1 MEKYILSLDQ
11 GTTSSRAIIF
21 DKGGNIV
28 SLAQKEYEQYYP
40 KPGWVEHDP
49 NEIWYTQASV
59 AAEAMSRANL
69 NGNNISSIGI
79 TNQRETTIIW
89 DRETGIPIYNA
100 IVWQDRRVSEFCD
113 SLVKKGFSEYIQNK
127 TGLLLDSY
135 FSAPKIKWIL
145 DNVEGAREK
154 AEAGKLAFGTVD
166 SWLVWK
172 FTNGKKHITD
182 VSNASRTLLFN
193 IKTLQWDDKLL
204 ELFDIPK
211 AILPEVRSSSEIYTE
226 TDTTIFGAKV
236 PIGGII
242 GDQQAALFGQMCFTP
257 GMIKTTYGTGCFL
270 MMNTGSEII
279 KSQNNLLS
287 TIAWKIGDEVTY
299 ALEGSVFVGGA
310 VVQWIR
316 DNLSF
321 IETADEI
328 EDIAESVED
337 NGGLY
342 MVPSFAGLGA
352 PHWDQYSRGL
362 LIGITRGT
370 EMGHIA
376 RAALES
382 IAFQV
387 NDVTNAMQ
395 SDSNQEILKEMR
407 VDGMPSNNELL
418 MQFQSDI
425 MGIQISKPKHHEITA
440 LGAAYLAGLATGYW
454 ESKEDILK
462 NFNVARTWTPE
473 MESEKVEDML
483 YFWDKAL
490 NRSSNWLK
498 KE

>member
-69 NGNNISSIGI
+69 NGNNIASIGI

-113 SLVKKGFSEYIQNK
+113 SMVKKGFSEYIQNK

-145 DNVEGAREK
+145 DHVEGAREK

-172 FTNGKKHITD
+172 FTNGKNHITD

-204 ELFDIPK
+204 ELFGIPK
-211 AILPEVRSSSEIYTE
+211 SILPEVKSSSEVYTE

-407 VDGMPSNNELL
+407 VDGMPSNNRLL

-462 NFNVARTWTPE
+462 NFNVAKTWTPQ

>member
-89 DRETGIPIYNA
+89 DRETGDPIYNA

-113 SLVKKGFSEYIQNK
+113 SLEKKGYSEVIQNK
-127 TGLLLDSY
+127 TGLILDSY

-145 DNVEGAREK
+145 DHVEGAREK
-154 AEAGKLAFGTVD
+154 AKAGRLAFGTVD

-182 VSNASRTLLFN
+182 VSNASRTMLFN
-193 IKTLQWDDKLL
+193 IKTLEWDTELL
-204 ELFDIPK
+204 DLFGIP
-211 AILPEVRSSSEIYTE
+211 ASILPEVRSSSEIYTE
-226 TDTTIFGAKV
+226 TDTTIFGSKV

-242 GDQQAALFGQMCFTP
+242 GDQQAALFGQMCFSP

-287 TIAWKIGDEVTY
+287 TVAWKIGDEITY

-321 IETADEI
+321 IEVASEI
-328 EDIAESVED
+328 EDIAESVDD

-395 SDSNQEILKEMR
+395 SDSKQEIIKEMR
-407 VDGMPSNNELL
+407 VDGMPSNNKLL
-418 MQFQSDI
+418 MQFQSNI
-425 MGIQISKPKHHEITA
+425 MGIEISKPKHHEITA
-440 LGAAYLAGLATGYW
+440 LGAAYLAGLASGYW

-462 NFNVARTWTPE
+462 NFNVAKTWTPDID
-473 MESEKVEDML
+473 SEKVEEML
-483 YFWDKAL
+483 YYWNKAL